1 MRKLLLIL
9 AAILVVAQFAQ
20 PDRSVEANAPEHDLL
35 SVTKPSAEVQDLM
48 RAACYD
54 CHSDHTTYPWY
65 SRITPI
71 NFWLQD
77 HIDEGREE
85 FDMSS
90 WGRRRAKWQRHKA
103 EEAVELIEQ
112 EEMPLPSY
120 TWVHGAARLNTA
132 QRKVLANYFNGLRD
146 AIPAEPGSGDGTG
159 GGKGWH

>member
-1 MRKLLLIL
+1 MKKLLLIL
-9 AAILVVAQFAQ
+9 AALLVLAQFVQ

-35 SVTKPSAEVQDLM
+35 TVTRPSAAVQDLLH
-48 RAACYD
+48 AACYD
-54 CHSDHTTYPWY
+54 CHSDRTTYPWY
-65 SRITPI
+65 SRITPL

-103 EEAVELIEQ
+103 EESAELIEQ

-120 TWVHGAARLNTA
+120 TWVHGAARLDPT
-132 QRKVLANYFNGLRD
+132 QRKLLADFFTGLRD
-146 AIPAEPGSGDGTG
+146 AIPAEAGSGNG
-159 GGKGWH
+159 GGDGEGRH